1 MFQVGPFPGN
11 TTSGKCD
18 RGNASG
24 MHTGGINVGLGDGSV
39 RFVSRSVDPA
49 LVWWPALT
57 PSGGEV
63 LSNGW

>member
-39 RFVSRSVDPA
+39 RFVRQGVTPTT
-49 LVWWPALT
+49 WWWALT

-63 LSNGW
+63 LSNDW